1 MKNNPHVT
9 YRMLP
14 KKLSALRASEQG
26 MGRPTE
32 GHREADE
39 IFWPNDAFELRSDEP
54 DEGDSHPE
62 AIRCVVAAA
71 FEAATSPAVRRRLH
85 HGQALAVAV
94 LVPSSFWVAPTSS
107 HFGETFGSRWR
118 LIRPLSIV
126 AGRRPT
132 NTEAV
137 VATELSHGQSVAGI
151 SADARALP
159 RSLVLSADI
168 TIRIVPPSPAVLRGA
183 IRRFT
188 NRAATE
194 DLLDTIG
201 ADLDLVEIVAC
212 FRPGSGP
219 QRIAQRLVAAAA
231 ALERLRSETE
241 TDGPNFPSNPSADA
255 GADQKETK

>member
-1 MKNNPHVT
+1 VKNNPHIT

-14 KKLSALRASEQG
+14 KKLSALRVSEQQIS
-26 MGRPTE
+26 RPT
-32 GHREADE
+32 GDGRDADE
-39 IFWPNDAFELRSDEP
+39 IFWPNDAFELRPDEM

-71 FEAATSPAVRRRLH
+71 FEAATSAAVRRRLH

-94 LVPSSFWVAPTSS
+94 LVPGPFWVAPTSS

-132 NTEAV
+132 NTEV
-137 VATELSHGQSVAGI
+137 IVASELSHGQSVAGI
-151 SADARALP
+151 SADVRALP

-168 TIRIVPPSPAVLRGA
+168 TIRIVPPSPAVLCSA

-194 DLLDTIG
+194 DLLDNIG

-231 ALERLRSETE
+231 ALKRLRSETE
-241 TDGPNFPSNPSADA
+241 ADGPNFPSNPSADA
-255 GADQKETK
+255 GANQKETE